1 MFGVLLAACLLASP
15 PSYALGETDMT
26 PGEPLMLGGF
36 TDRKGAKG
44 VLGSER
50 LKLRT
55 VYLVQGPTKVV
66 FASME
71 CLTIPESFYAAV
83 KEKLPPDVHLFLAA
97 THTHSAPDSQMLN
110 SRMNFSIPGIATYS
124 KRWLDWYSQNVADGI
139 LKTISSQ
146 SFSIGKLTLSQGVAD
161 ANHLRRKLNGPP
173 DKRVSVFVA
182 DRRPL
187 IGIYAAHAT
196 IFDEKSNVMSGDWPG
211 RWMAKGPWA
220 AFPGAIG
227 DVSPELR
234 GSGYEAQAGDLV
246 DRLEKARKI
255 APAVLENSA
264 VNPLVWLETP
274 IILDKPVPHPDFAK
288 SSKIPD
294 ALAETLV
301 NKFAPTAA
309 TLQLASIGD
318 FVLVGVPG
326 EPTADLGRRIQAAGY
341 KLGLKQIV
349 VTSHT
354 NGWMGYILEPKDYQR
369 GGYEA
374 TLAFH
379 GANAADRVV
388 EAAEKLFQN
397 LSTLRS
403 GRGQSLVLRSN
414 ITD

>member
-1 MFGVLLAACLLASP
+1 LLAGTPAYS
-15 PSYALGETDMT
+15 LGETDMT
-26 PGEPLMLGGF
+26 PSEPLMLGGF

-55 VYLVQGPTKVV
+55 VYLVQGSTKVV

-124 KRWLDWYSQNVADGI
+124 KRWLDWYSQRAADGI
-139 LKTISSQ
+139 LKTIQ
-146 SFSIGKLTLSQGVAD
+146 SKPVAVNRITLTQGIAD

-173 DKRVSVFVA
+173 DKRVTVLSA
-182 DRRPL
+182 DQKPL
-187 IGIYAAHAT
+187 IGVYAAHAT
-196 IFDEKSNVMSGDWPG
+196 IFDEKSNVMSGDWPA

-227 DVSPELR
+227 DVSPDLR
-234 GSGYEAQAGDLV
+234 GEGYEAQAGDLV
-246 DRLEKARKI
+246 DRLEKARKNS
-255 APAVLENSA
+255 PVLNEDSENR
-264 VNPLVWLETP
+264 PLIWIETS
-274 IILDKPVPHPDFAK
+274 INLDKPIPHPDFAK

-301 NKFAPTAA
+301 NKFAPPTAS
-309 TLQLASIGD
+309 LQLASIGD
-318 FVLVGVPG
+318 FVIVGVPG

-354 NGWMGYILEPKDYQR
+354 NGWMGYILEPKDYRR

-379 GANAADRVV
+379 GENAADRVV